1 MWLIRNG
8 RPGKDRVRLTTR
20 AVPAG
25 PPTENAALILS
36 GAPPGLRCTFRSRG
50 IDMTVEVRAFGFRRT
65 RMIVSERAFF
75 LSLRSFQRR
84 SEPMTRNVC
93 GLAPP
98 TSPTPGVAI
107 AGAPPGD
114 PRGRA

>member
-25 PPTENAALILS
+25 PPTEKAALILS
-36 GAPPGLRCTFRSRG
+36 GAPPGLRRTFRSRG
-50 IDMTVEVRAFGFRRT
+50 IDMTVEARAFGFRRT

-84 SEPMTRNVC
+84 SEPTMRDAY
-93 GLAPP
+93 GLPAPP
-98 TSPTPGVAI
+98 SPAPGV
-107 AGAPPGD
+107 P
-114 PRGRA
+114 